1 MSDRMNEAHISKAQA
16 WYLASRP
23 KTLLAAFVPVSVGAS
38 IAFADGAFNIVAT
51 IIALLCS
58 ILIQIGTNFTNDL
71 YDFYK
76 GADSNKRTG
85 PLRVVS
91 AGIISAKEMR
101 LGVITVFGTAFL
113 LGLYLVWLG
122 GITILII
129 GVLSIIAGF
138 AYTAGPF
145 PLAYKGLGDVF
156 VFLFFGIVATVGS
169 YYVNAL
175 EFSWTAFIAS
185 LPVGALITNILVVN
199 NYRDLEQDKESG
211 KNTLAVMLGKRF
223 TFYEYLTLLIGSFF
237 VPLIIFLHY
246 DVSGWIFLPYLT
258 MPFAYKLVLMLM
270 RLSGTQLNKALEL
283 TAKLSMA
290 FGILLSLGF
299 IL

>member
-76 GADSNKRTG
+76 GADSKKRTG

-101 LGVITVFGTAFL
+101 LGVIAVFGTAFL

-175 EFSWTAFIAS
+175 EFSWIAFIAS